1 MTIEEQRE
9 EDEIRLY
16 VEGRVD
22 TNTSPVLQEKL
33 LMAFQKSKRIIVDL
47 GQVEYVSSAG
57 LRVLLMGQ
65 KTANSKQSEMKV
77 VRVQEP
83 VKSVFDMSGFSS
95 ILTIE

>member
-1 MTIEEQRE
+1 MTIEEQRT
-9 EDEIRLY
+9 EDEIKLC

-22 TNTSPVLQEKL
+22 TNTSPALQEKL
-33 LMAFQKSKRIIVDL
+33 LTAFQKSKRIIVDL
-47 GQVEYVSSAG
+47 SRVEYVSSAG

-65 KTANSKQSEMKV
+65 KTANSKQSQMKV
-77 VRVQEP
+77 VGVQEA

>member
-1 MTIEEQRE
+1 MTIEEKRT
-9 EDEIRLY
+9 EDEIKLY

-22 TNTSPVLQEKL
+22 TNTSPALQEKL
-33 LMAFQKSKRIIVDL
+33 LTAFQKSKRIIVDL
-47 GQVEYVSSAG
+47 SRVEYVSSAG

-65 KTANSKQSEMKV
+65 KTANSKQSQMKV
-77 VRVQEP
+77 VGVQEA